1 MGYLPCSAGYLTKAI
16 LPSLVQR
23 GTERMCGI
31 VGLVYSDPAR
41 PCKQDIITR
50 MRDVFTYR
58 GPDDAGLYLDGPVGL
73 GHRRLSII
81 DLGGGHQP
89 MSNEDGSLC
98 IVFNGEIYN
107 YRALRQELT
116 AKGYHF
122 RTQSDTEVILHMY
135 AERGEACVHALNGM
149 FAFAIWDKRR
159 RLLFLARDRMG
170 VKPLYYTSAPDAF
183 IFGSEIKAILASR
196 MIPARCREE
205 AVTEY
210 MLFRQV
216 AGPESLFRDVM
227 SLPPGCTLTLHD
239 GRPRIARYWTPK
251 PAADRP
257 QITYEEAKQTLADL
271 LEDSVK
277 MRLISDVPV
286 GTFCSGGVDSSLVTA
301 LASKLKG
308 DRVNTFSIGFDER
321 DYDESDYAVLVSKKY
336 ETVHHRLTLN
346 NVEFSELFPQMV
358 WNNDEPV
365 NFANSIQIFA
375 LSRLAKQHVTV
386 VLTGEGSDELFA
398 GYPRYRIPE
407 IASFY
412 RRIPGAIRGLLKM
425 WGSMTRDHRMN
436 KLDRYVSCSPED
448 TLLYNSSVLRP
459 EVVAS
464 TCPRMLG
471 VNLDHRR
478 ACLQGSKNLGLD
490 DVARLSLLD
499 QECFLVSILNR
510 QDKMSMA
517 ASIES
522 RVPFMDYRIVELAN
536 RLPTAY
542 KLMRGVGKAI
552 VKDVARELLPP
563 EIVDRRKSG
572 FGVPLE
578 HWFRSNKGMGERIV
592 AFPQEADSDLF
603 DRAALRRIVEEHR
616 SGMHDHSELLW
627 TALNLHVWRETFHC

>member
-1 MGYLPCSAGYLTKAI
+1 
-16 LPSLVQR
+16 
-23 GTERMCGI
+23 MCGI
-31 VGLVYSDPAR
+31 VGLVYADPAR
-41 PCKQDIITR
+41 RCEQDVITR
-50 MRDVFTYR
+50 MRDVFVYR
-58 GPDDAGLYLDGPVGL
+58 GPDDAGLHLDGPVGL

-89 MSNEDGSLC
+89 MANEDGSLC
-98 IVFNGEIYN
+98 IVFNGEVYN
-107 YRALRQELT
+107 YRELRQELI

-122 RTQSDTEVILHMY
+122 QSQSDTEVILHLY

-149 FAFAIWDKRR
+149 FAFAIWDKKR

-170 VKPLYYTSAPDAF
+170 VKPLYYASAPDAF
-183 IFGSEIKAILASR
+183 IFGSEIKAILESG
-196 MIPARCREE
+196 MVPARCREE

-239 GRPRIARYWTPK
+239 GRPRIARYWSPR

-257 QITYEEAKQTLADL
+257 QITYEEARQTLSDL

-308 DRVNTFSIGFDER
+308 DKVNTFSVGFDEP
-321 DYDESDYAVLVSKKY
+321 DYDESAYAELVSKQY
-336 ETVHHRLTLN
+336 RTIHHRLTVN
-346 NVEFSELFPQMV
+346 NVEFSELFPKMV
-358 WNNDEPV
+358 WYNDEPL
-365 NFANSIQIFA
+365 NFANSVQIFA

-398 GYPRYRIPE
+398 GYPRYRIPRL
-407 IASFY
+407 ASWY
-412 RRIPGAIRGLLKM
+412 RRIPVAVRHLLKM
-425 WGSMTRDHRMN
+425 CGRMTGDHRVD
-436 KLDRYVSCSPED
+436 KLDRFSSCSPEE
-448 TLLYNSSVLRP
+448 TLIYNSSVLQP
-459 EVVAS
+459 DVVAAA
-464 TCPRMLG
+464 CPKLP
-471 VNLDHRR
+471 VVDLQYRR
-478 ACLQGSKNLGLD
+478 ACLKGSENLGLD

-536 RLPTAY
+536 RLPSGY
-542 KLMRGVGKAI
+542 KLRGGMGKAI
-552 VKDVARELLPP
+552 VKDVARSLLPP

-578 HWFRSNKGMGERIV
+578 RWFRSNEGMGERIV
-592 AFPQEADSDLF
+592 ALPEQADNALF
-603 DRAALRRIVEEHR
+603 DRAALRRIVGEHR
-616 SGMHDHSELLW
+616 SGARDHSELLW
-627 TALNLHVWRETFHC
+627 TALNLHTWRETFRC